1 MTKKYVTRINIPA
14 HHWCYREQGRVSLLS
29 KINRGVN
36 KMKDIKLSEIVESS
50 YCRCDLH
57 SACVKGENNDTL
69 TCAKCTAD
77 TLEKSP
83 DLDINRRKY
92 GRYRPSL
99 LISFFSRTDL
109 D

>member
-1 MTKKYVTRINIPA
+1 
-14 HHWCYREQGRVSLLS
+14 
-29 KINRGVN
+29 
-36 KMKDIKLSEIVESS
+36 MKDIKLSEIVESN

-57 SACVKGENNDTL
+57 SACVKGENNDSL

-99 LISFFSRTDL
+99 LISFFRELTLIDARSNVRTRVQRHNPL
-109 D
+109 KG